1 MIGIEVLELL
11 GGSIGPS
18 NGQLTDACVLAES
31 DVLLFS
37 SHAHES
43 AGWEDIADNCFRIGF
58 DGDPASDAVAIGSS
72 ALEFDENA
80 MSLSD
85 AVFEQSQRAA
95 SDGPNQQVEVA
106 VEVEVGGDGRA
117 RIGVEIGV

>member
-1 MIGIEVLELL
+1 MCDSVAMIGIVVLELL
-11 GGSIGPS
+11 GGSLGPS
-18 NGQLTDACVLAES
+18 NGELTDACVLAES

-43 AGWEDIADNCFRIGF
+43 TGRKDISDYLFRISF
-58 DGDPASDAVAIGSS
+58 DGDPASDTVAIGPS

-85 AVFEQSQRAA
+85 AVFEQSQRTA
-95 SDGPNQQVEVA
+95 SDGPNQQVKVA

-117 RIGVEIGV
+117 